1 MADEAVA
8 ISKPD
13 LVTLAVSEL
22 GGAHR
27 AIDTEDVAVKAR
39 ELSPLAFAWRR
50 YPEHIN
56 LELVR
61 VALVDASRAAL
72 VQGRGRGGWVLT
84 DRGVAWILAN
94 RARLLSALG
103 RTGGDGAARVKQ
115 PETQH
120 RERERIRIG
129 RSEAWQR
136 WSTGATVNAQEACAV
151 FRVDQYTSDTNR
163 LTKVRSLRELFA
175 GDPDLEQFLD
185 AMTVLAAS
193 SPQD

>member
-1 MADEAVA
+1 VAEDSVA
-8 ISKPD
+8 ISQPD

-22 GGAHR
+22 GGASR
-27 AIDTEDVAVKAR
+27 AIDTEEVAVKAR
-39 ELSPLAFAWRR
+39 ELSPRAFAWRL

-61 VALVDASRAAL
+61 VALVGASRASL

-84 DRGVAWILAN
+84 DRGVEWI
-94 RARLLSALG
+94 RIRRERLLSALG
-103 RTGGDGAARVKQ
+103 KTGVEGSARVKQ

-129 RSEAWQR
+129 RSDAWHK
-136 WSTGATVNAQEACAV
+136 WNA
-151 FRVDQYTSDTNR
+151 DQYTSATNR
-163 LTKVRSLRELFA
+163 LTKVRTLRVLFA
-175 GDPDLEQFLD
+175 GDPDLGQFLD

-193 SPQD
+193 PAPDQGAEP